1 MIRAPSCSFML
12 PLFGCG
18 SVLQSTTGCIRSFF
32 RVILLVWLW
41 VLQPRAC
48 SRVAVF
54 LAPLAGRSGLRQRP
68 VGVRPLQYLVIVL
81 TLTHRSIRMHGSRL
95 YWQAVEFPLRFTRAV
110 KHGELHEKLRN
121 LRRHHRANHNKRHH
135 PGSRQDT

>member
-1 MIRAPSCSFML
+1 ML

-110 KHGELHEKLRN
+110 KHGELHESFEIFEGTTEQTITNDIIREADRTLDR
-121 LRRHHRANHNKRHH
+121 
-135 PGSRQDT
+135 S